1 MKIIEINHKRCTQSY
16 ACIRACPVKAIT
28 IRSKDGMPVVNHNRC
43 IGCGSCLFVC
53 ASSAVSHYSELEE
66 TIKLLDSGQQ
76 TAAIVDP
83 TISGEFP
90 DITDY
95 RKFVEMIRK
104 LGFNYVNEVSF
115 GVDLV
120 AQKYRE
126 LLANFKGKYY
136 LMANC
141 PSLVSYV
148 EKYAPELT
156 DNLAPIVT
164 PMTAAAKTV
173 RKNFGSDL
181 KVVFFGPC
189 LSAKHEAR
197 LHEGDGRVDMVLTF
211 KELREL
217 FKRYNIKESKVEYA
231 DFDPPIGYH
240 GSLYPISRGI
250 VEAAGIDHS
259 LLQGKVITVEDKLNM
274 MDAVEEFND
283 HTESLKKHFNVFY
296 HSGCIMGP
304 GTSDRSKKY
313 LRRTMV
319 VDYAHKRM
327 KDFDKNRW
335 EKNLAD
341 HMELDVSRTFANDD
355 QRLSQPDNEQ
365 LEEILKSLGKR
376 VDQSAA
382 CSACGFRNCHDF
394 AASISQGLSKPEMC
408 LNYSIRNKQDYIKT
422 LKNNNEKLK
431 KQQESL
437 VEKEKS
443 LLEDNQKL
451 TQRTDTTS
459 ALLKNLPSAAVIV
472 DEKLKV
478 IESNESFIKVLGEDA
493 MMINEVIPGLAGAD
507 LKTLLPYNLYNLFT
521 YVLENDENITGR
533 DVQHDDRLLNV
544 SIYSLKPNKIVGGV
558 FRDMYV
564 AEVRQEEI
572 INRVGEVIDENL
584 KMVQQIAFSLG
595 EGASTTEKML
605 NSIIETY
612 RKTSKD

>member
-1 MKIIEINHKRCTQSY
+1 MKIIAIDHKRCTQSY

-28 IRSKDGMPVVNHNRC
+28 ARNRDSMPVVNHERC
-43 IGCGSCLFVC
+43 IGCGSCLYVC
-53 ASSAVSHYSELEE
+53 AADAVSHYSELEE
-66 TIKLLDSGQQ
+66 AIELLESDSKI
-76 TAAIVDP
+76 AAIVDP

-95 RKFVEMIRK
+95 RKFVEMIRT
-104 LGFNYVNEVSF
+104 LGFDYVNEVSF
-115 GVDLV
+115 AVDLV

-141 PSLVSYV
+141 PTLVSYV

-173 RKNFGSDL
+173 RKNFGADL
-181 KVVFFGPC
+181 KVVFIGPC

-197 LHEGDGRVDMVLTF
+197 LHRGDGHVDLVLTF

-217 FKRYNIKESKVEYA
+217 FKRFQVKESKAEYS
-231 DFDPPIGYH
+231 DFDAPIGYQ
-240 GSLYPISRGI
+240 GSLYPISKGI
-250 VEAAGIDHS
+250 VKAAGVDDS
-259 LLQGKVITVEDKLNM
+259 LLGGKVITVEEKVNM
-274 MDAVEEFND
+274 MDAVDEFND
-283 HTESLKKHFNVFY
+283 HTESLKKHFNIFY
-296 HSGCIMGP
+296 HAGCLMGP
-304 GTSDRSKKY
+304 GTTDQSNKY
-313 LRRTMV
+313 LRRAMV
-319 VDYAHKRM
+319 LDYVNKRL
-327 KDFDKNRW
+327 KDFNKDQW
-335 EKNLAD
+335 EKDMDTHLAMD
-341 HMELDVSRTFANDD
+341 LSRTFINDD
-355 QRLSQPDNEQ
+355 QRLGKPDEEQ
-365 LEEILKSLGKR
+365 LEEILKSFGKSI
-376 VDQSAA
+376 VESAA
-382 CSACGFRNCHDF
+382 CNACGFRSCRDF

-408 LNYSIRNKQDYIKT
+408 LNYSIKNKQDYIKT

-431 KQQESL
+431 EQQGGL
-437 VEKEKS
+437 IEKEKS
-443 LLEDNQKL
+443 LLEENQKL
-451 TQRTDTTS
+451 KQRTDTTS

-472 DEKLKV
+472 DEQLKV
-478 IESNESFIKVLGEDA
+478 IESNESFIRVLGEDA
-493 MMINEVIPGLAGAD
+493 QMINEVIPGLAGAD

-521 YVLENDENITGR
+521 YVLENDENITGK
-533 DVQHDDRLLNV
+533 DVQHEDRLLNV
-544 SIYSLKPNKIVGGV
+544 SIYSLKPNKIAGGV

-572 INRVGEVIDENL
+572 INRVSEVIDENL

-612 RKTSKD
+612 KKTSKE

>member
-1 MKIIEINHKRCTQSY
+1 MKIIEIDHKRCTRSY
-16 ACIRACPVKAIT
+16 ACIRTCPVKAIT
-28 IRSKDGMPVVNHNRC
+28 ARNKDGMPVVNHERC
-43 IGCGSCLFVC
+43 IGCGSCLYVC
-53 ASSAVSHYSELEE
+53 AADAVTHHSELEPAIE
-66 TIKLLDSGQQ
+66 LLESDSKI
-76 TAAIVDP
+76 AAIVDP

-95 RKFVEMIRK
+95 RKFVEMIRT
-104 LGFNYVNEVSF
+104 LGFDYVNEVSF
-115 GVDLV
+115 AVDLV

-126 LLANFKGKYY
+126 LLANFKGKHY

-141 PSLVSYV
+141 PTLVAYV

-173 RKNFGSDL
+173 RKNFGDDL
-181 KVVFFGPC
+181 KVVFIGPC

-197 LHEGDGRVDMVLTF
+197 LHKGDGQVDLVLTF

-217 FKRYNIKESKVEYA
+217 FKRFKVKESKVEYS
-231 DFDPPIGYH
+231 DFDAPIGYH
-240 GSLYPISRGI
+240 GSLYPISKGI
-250 VEAAGIDHS
+250 VEAAGIDDS
-259 LLQGKVITVEDKLNM
+259 LLEGKVITVEEKLNM
-274 MDAVEEFND
+274 MDAVDEFND
-283 HTESLKKHFNVFY
+283 HPESLKKHFNIFY
-296 HSGCIMGP
+296 HAGCLMGP
-304 GTSDRSKKY
+304 GTTDQSNKY

-319 VDYAHKRM
+319 LDYVHKRL
-327 KDFDKNRW
+327 KDFDKAQW
-335 EKNLAD
+335 KKEMETYLA
-341 HMELDVSRTFANDD
+341 LDLGRGFTNDD
-355 QRLSQPDNEQ
+355 QRLEEPDGEQ
-365 LEEILKSLGKR
+365 IEEILKSLGKS
-376 VDQSAA
+376 VAESAA
-382 CSACGFRNCHDF
+382 CNACGFRSCRDF

-408 LNYSIRNKQDYIKT
+408 LNYSIKNKQDYIKT

-431 KQQESL
+431 EQQEGL
-437 VEKEKS
+437 IDKEKS
-443 LLEDNQKL
+443 LLEENQKL
-451 TQRTDTTS
+451 KQRTDTTS

-472 DEKLKV
+472 DDQLKV
-478 IESNESFIKVLGEDA
+478 IESNESFIRVLGEDA
-493 MMINEVIPGLAGAD
+493 EMINEVIPGLAGAD

-521 YVLENDENITGR
+521 YVLENDENITGK
-533 DVQHDDRLLNV
+533 DVQHEDRLLNV

-572 INRVGEVIDENL
+572 INRVSEVIDENL

-612 RKTSKD
+612 KKTSKE